1 MEKNLFETPRSQRVN
16 SPEQLN
22 DYIRTVRPSVWVLLV
37 AVIILL
43 CTALVW
49 GIFGNLD
56 TTVHAGGVAS
66 GDTVVC
72 YLSDPADIQPGNTVT
87 LGNLTGKVV
96 SVSAKPMS
104 RADVEAKLDVDDYT
118 LYCLNLSQWN
128 YEVRISMPE
137 LDSQDYVSVNIVTE
151 SVSPISFLLG

>member
-1 MEKNLFETPRSQRVN
+1 MGKDLFETPRSQRVN

-22 DYIRTVRPSVWVLLV
+22 DYIRTVRPSIWVLLV

-43 CTALVW
+43 CTAMVW

-56 TTVHAGGVAS
+56 TTVHAGGIAT

-72 YLSDPADIQPGNTVT
+72 YLPDAADIQPGNTVT
-87 LGNLTGKVV
+87 MGNLTGKVV
-96 SVSAKPMS
+96 SVSAKPLS
-104 RADVEAKLDVDDYT
+104 RADVESKLDVDEYA

-128 YEVRISMPE
+128 YEVQISMPD
-137 LDSQDYVSVNIVTE
+137 LDTQDYVTVNIVTE